1 MYLIFEPKINDA
13 RIGSLMI
20 KKKKKFPRPYRVIE
34 LSELD
39 STEKDRQTQSGFCLL
54 LLYWYIIKK
63 LFFSPLAQQVNIPVH
78 YIKLNILGENQTFT
92 TIQVFFLRHF
102 PSIAMVNLEFT
113 ADTAQLTSVWTVR
126 GPHRAPTVAAHCSR
140 PSHWHSPHIS
150 AGHRAKQS
158 NTRSVRD
165 RHQLHTLDTHKKGPE
180 VFGVLQC
187 K

>member
-1 MYLIFEPKINDA
+1 MLLSFL
-13 RIGSLMI
+13 SLTQL
-20 KKKKKFPRPYRVIE
+20 RR
-34 LSELD
+34 
-39 STEKDRQTQSGFCLL
+39 TDRHSPAFVSCCYIDTLL
-54 LLYWYIIKK
+54 KNF
-63 LFFSPLAQQVNIPVH
+63 FFSPLAQQVNIPVH

-140 PSHWHSPHIS
+140 PSYWHSPHIS

-165 RHQLHTLDTHKKGPE
+165 RHQLHTHLTHTKKGPE